1 MKTVKDPDEQKGAVE
16 GTRPHDD
23 GQGNQNA
30 PGLDEG
36 GLPNDPIAIGQ
47 DVPEQTKTRARGRER
62 LRAQG

>member
-47 DVPEQTKTRARGRER
+47 DVLGANEDES
-62 LRAQG
+62 QG